1 VRRPTAVEAP
11 RGPSSQTRSVLTS
24 PTRLQEVASILLTRG
39 SLAFPQLT
47 RLSALPPTTIY
58 SCLLILS
65 LHSLLFHSES
75 EVNGRLVELYEMN
88 EVGIER
94 RMRGGW
100 YVEMAREW
108 NEAACLDAVIES
120 LWMEGMQKADSMAEV
135 AARAMMKRQKDNDAE
150 REGFENRGE
159 DVPERLK
166 FKGKKV
172 RLHSFEDGEFRSRLL
187 TLSSSLADLAF
198 PPVQPA
204 RPPRRCFAK
213 RSRKATSPSSPRARS
228 CPPARSRS
236 SGRRSFA
243 SASRVSSD
251 CTSWSKGQH

>member
-1 VRRPTAVEAP
+1 MSAP
-11 RGPSSQTRSVLTS
+11 LQATPVHCNIGSNSCRLQADHPDNY
-24 PTRLQEVASILLTRG
+24 LQEVASMLLTRG

-65 LHSLLFHSES
+65 LHSLLYHSES

-120 LWMEGMQKADSMAEV
+120 LWMEGMQKGDSMAEV
-135 AARAMMKRQKDNDAE
+135 AARAMIERQKDNDSE
-150 REGFENRGE
+150 REGYESRGE
-159 DVPERLK
+159 EIPERLK

-172 RLHSFEDGEFRSRLL
+172 RLHSFEDGEFSRLSRLMLFGPPWL
-187 TLSSSLADLAF
+187 TIISL
-198 PPVQPA
+198 PQPA
-204 RPPRRCFAK
+204 RPPRRCFA
-213 RSRKATSPSSPRARS
+213 RPSPRA
-228 CPPARSRS
+228 S
-236 SGRRSFA
+236 SPS
-243 SASRVSSD
+243 
-251 CTSWSKGQH
+251 

>member
-1 VRRPTAVEAP
+1 MLTTSR
-11 RGPSSQTRSVLTS
+11 SQQ
-24 PTRLQEVASILLTRG
+24 QEIASILLTRG

-65 LHSLLFHSES
+65 LHSLLYHSES

-135 AARAMMKRQKDNDAE
+135 AARAMLKRQKDIEQE
-150 REGFENRGE
+150 REGYEKRGE

-172 RLHSFEDGEFRSRLL
+172 RLHSFEDGKSRVL
-187 TLSSSLADLAF
+187 TGRRSLANLES
-198 PPVQPA
+198 PLSQPA
-204 RPPRRCFAK
+204 RPPRRCFA
-213 RSRKATSPSSPRARS
+213 RPSPRDTSPSSLLDRS
-228 CPPARSRS
+228 CRPVRSRS
-236 SGRRSFA
+236 SGRKSFG
-243 SASRVSSD
+243 SASRVSCDRWQS
-251 CTSWSKGQH
+251 TRS